1 MKYQTSEWEIE
12 LNTIFLNLNGTLT
25 LHGELDEKV
34 KDIMKKILPHFRVIL
49 LTWDIRWTGKKYAD
63 ELWIELMVVK
73 NSEEKAKIIQSTSK
87 KENTIAIGNAR
98 IDIWMFKNAKL
109 RIGTLQ
115 AEWIHPAI
123 LEHIDILIPSMYDSL
138 SLLLNPKSLEATLK
152 Q

>member
-12 LNTIFLNLNGTLT
+12 LTTIFIDLNGTLT
-25 LHGELDEKV
+25 VNWELDPKV
-34 KDIMKKILPHFRVIL
+34 KEIMWKILEYFRLIL
-49 LTWDIRWTGKKYAD
+49 LTGDIRGTGKKYAD
-63 ELWIELMVVK
+63 ELWIELMVAK
-73 NSEEKAKIIQSTSK
+73 NSEEKAKIVQSNSK

-109 RIGTLQ
+109 RIGALQ